1 MKISTGQWVEADEF
15 FGREMELGAMAEVM
29 QGRRASIFIPGPR
42 RIGKTSLVKEFMR
55 RNHNDY
61 RFVYF
66 DLESRNSVLELC
78 KDLTKAV
85 EKNYPEFIKQT
96 AKLKALWNT
105 VSEMIPKLKVINVEV
120 QTGKISSD
128 VDVKD
133 FMDNMELL
141 FEELNQ
147 LDFVFAFDEFSD
159 FLWNLKK
166 TSIDEVKLFLKWLRT
181 LRQESKIRL
190 IITGSINV
198 LSTVDE
204 LNVAD
209 LINDLTDIEIF
220 PLTKDEVKSLLIKLT
235 EPVNITFTEDGINAA
250 VEKLSDGIPFFV
262 QLFASGLRTYKDKKN
277 AKAYNAEE
285 INAIYFKIT
294 GKQHKEF
301 IDLHSRLKDYL
312 SDSEY
317 QGARTILAHLA
328 SDPMT
333 FDDLMPYVK
342 NMVSDK
348 EKLHRLLKRLTDE
361 NYITKT
367 DKYYRFVSPMIAD
380 WWKNSYDWER

>member
-1 MKISTGQWVEADEF
+1 MKISTGHSVEADEF
-15 FGREMELGAMAEVM
+15 FGRERELGTMAEVM
-29 QGRRASIFIPGPR
+29 QDKRASIFIPGPR
-42 RIGKTSLVKEFMR
+42 RIGKTSLVKEFIL
-55 RNHNDY
+55 RNQNDY

-66 DLESRNSVLELC
+66 DLESRNSIIELC
-78 KDLTKAV
+78 KDLTKAI
-85 EKNYPEFIKQT
+85 EKNYPEFIKKST
-96 AKLKALWNT
+96 KLKELWNT
-105 VSEMIPKLKVINVEV
+105 VSEMIPTLKVINVEV
-120 QTGKISSD
+120 QTGKISS
-128 VDVKD
+128 DVKD

-147 LDFVFAFDEFSD
+147 LGFVFAFDEFSD
-159 FLWNLKK
+159 FLWNLRK

-198 LSTVDE
+198 MSTVDE

-220 PLTKDEVKSLLIKLT
+220 PLTKDEVKSLLRKLT

-317 QGARTILAHLA
+317 QAARKILAHLA

-333 FDDLMPYVK
+333 FNDLMPYVT
-342 NMVSDK
+342 NMVHDK

-380 WWKNSYDWER
+380 WWKNTYDWER

>member
-1 MKISTGQWVEADEF
+1 MKISTGHSVEADEF
-15 FGREMELGAMAEVM
+15 FGRERELGTMAEVM
-29 QGRRASIFIPGPR
+29 QDRRASIFIPGPR

-55 RNHNDY
+55 INQNDY

-66 DLESRNSVLELC
+66 DLESRNSIIELC
-78 KDLTKAV
+78 KDLTKAI
-85 EKNYPEFIKQT
+85 EKNYPEFIKKS
-96 AKLKALWNT
+96 AKLKELWNT
-105 VSEMIPKLKVINVEV
+105 VSEMIPTLKVINVEV
-120 QTGKISSD
+120 QTGKISS
-128 VDVKD
+128 DVKD

-159 FLWNLKK
+159 FLWNLRK

-220 PLTKDEVKSLLIKLT
+220 PLTKDEVKSLLRKLT

-262 QLFASGLRTYKDKKN
+262 QLFASGLRTYKDKKMQ
-277 AKAYNAEE
+277 KR
-285 INAIYFKIT
+285 IT
-294 GKQHKEF
+294 
-301 IDLHSRLKDYL
+301 LKK
-312 SDSEY
+312 S
-317 QGARTILAHLA
+317 
-328 SDPMT
+328 
-333 FDDLMPYVK
+333 MPYIL
-342 NMVSDK
+342 
-348 EKLHRLLKRLTDE
+348 KLQVNSIRNLL
-361 NYITKT
+361 IC
-367 DKYYRFVSPMIAD
+367 IQG
-380 WWKNSYDWER
+380 